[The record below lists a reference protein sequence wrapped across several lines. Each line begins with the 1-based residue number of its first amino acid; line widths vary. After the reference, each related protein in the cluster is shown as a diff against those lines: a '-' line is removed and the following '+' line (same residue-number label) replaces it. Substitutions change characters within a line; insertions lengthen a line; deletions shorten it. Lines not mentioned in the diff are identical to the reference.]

1 MGNAYGFF
9 EVQSTT
15 AAITALD
22 IMCKSANVEFVTWEK
37 KLGGRLVTV
46 IVQGGVSDVKQAI
59 EAATAKSIKEPAC
72 TVVIPNPHPEI
83 VKMVLKSA
91 SRLGGS

>member
-1 MGNAYGFF
+1 MKDAYGFF

-22 IMCKSANVEFVTWEK
+22 IMCKSANVAFVTWEK

-46 IVQGGVSDVKQAI
+46 IIKGGVSDVKQAI
-59 EAATAKSIKEPAC
+59 ESATEKSIKKPAC
-72 TVVIPNPHPEI
+72 AVVIPNPHPEI
-83 VKMVLKSA
+83 IKMIEKSA
-91 SRLGGS
+91 EKLM